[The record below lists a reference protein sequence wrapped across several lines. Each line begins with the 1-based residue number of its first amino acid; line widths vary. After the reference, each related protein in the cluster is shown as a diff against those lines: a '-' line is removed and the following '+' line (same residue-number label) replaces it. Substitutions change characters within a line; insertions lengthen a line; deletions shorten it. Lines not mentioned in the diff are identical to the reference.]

1 MGKKYELIKNEYGF
15 NRVKALKDFTLIT
28 GEQINKGD
36 LGGIIE
42 SEDCL
47 SQEGLCW
54 IMDEAYVEGEVS
66 GNAVVKDDAKIYGT
80 VSGNAIV
87 EYDAIVEGTV
97 SGNAIVR
104 DNGFVGENATVTGNA
119 VVQADQYIT
128 FGTVT
133 TDILSTKDWASALYA
148 ELGIIPKNGKV
159 ILYKDVQSTD
169 NPKNFK
175 SLYKPSFLYEVG
187 KTVEETDVDEDVMK
201 VCGKGLHFTLQEIIE
216 NEQTG
221 DTIIECEVAIED
233 ILTVQYCIV
242 RARRCKVIRVYK
254 EG

>member
-1 MGKKYELIKNEYGF
+1 MEKKYELIETSPDWL
-15 NRVKALKDFTLIT
+15 RVKALKDFTLIT

-133 TDILSTKDWASALYA
+133 TDILSTKDWASALSA
-148 ELGIIPKNGKV
+148 ELGIKPENGKI
-159 ILYKDVQSTD
+159 ILYKKVWSTD
-169 NPKNFK
+169 NPNVFK
-175 SLYKPSFLYEVG
+175 SDYNRNFLYEIG
-187 KTVEETDVDEDVMK
+187 KEAIETDVDEDVMK
-201 VCGKGLHFTLQEIIE
+201 VCGKGLHFTSLELIRF
-216 NEQTG
+216 NVG
-221 DTIIECEVAIED
+221 NTILECEIALED
-233 ILTVQYCIV
+233 IITVQIGII
-242 RARRCKVIRVYK
+242 RARKCKVIRAYE